1 MVQIGPFG
9 TIFGSDKGGD
19 PLNPILRN
27 QNTAKALFERQC
39 SGFEHK
45 TPFSL
50 FFHMLLRFF
59 WPPNTAA
66 SIFERQ
72 FYILDKKCRFCCVF
86 TCFCDF
92 FACGSML
99 EQQKSE
105 KKNAANDAQ
114 GDRNSISRR
123 FMRNQ
128 KTAQVRQG
136 SPI

>member
-50 FFHMLLRFF
+50 FFHMLLKFF
-59 WPPNTAA
+59 WPPNPAA
-66 SIFERQ
+66 AIFERQ
-72 FYILDKKCRFCCVF
+72 FYILNKKHCFYYAF

-92 FACGSML
+92 LASQAML
-99 EQQKSE
+99 EHKRAKKKTQQTM
-105 KKNAANDAQ
+105 
-114 GDRNSISRR
+114 RR
-123 FMRNQ
+123 AIETRFRG
-128 KTAQVRQG
+128 VL
-136 SPI
+136 